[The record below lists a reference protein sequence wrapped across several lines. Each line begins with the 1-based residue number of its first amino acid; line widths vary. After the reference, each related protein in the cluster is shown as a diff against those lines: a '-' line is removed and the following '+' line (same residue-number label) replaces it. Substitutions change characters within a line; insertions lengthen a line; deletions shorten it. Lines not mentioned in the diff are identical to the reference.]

1 MTSSTTT
8 LAEPGTTLSAGERT
22 DGPLVRVPRRD
33 GTLHALRLGAPG
45 AWVDHPG
52 RYASREVFAAAHVV
66 ADPFGDNTPGAPAA
80 IDWDATLA
88 FRHELFR
95 YGFGVAEAMDTAQR
109 NMGLDWAG
117 TQELVRRSAAQARSV
132 GARIASGAGTDHR
145 GVLTTPDEVLEAY
158 LEQVAHVEDCG
169 SQVIVMASRQM
180 AAVARDAADYA
191 HVYGRILEQVSEP
204 VVLHWLGEAF
214 DPLLA
219 GYWGSGDVDE
229 ATATFLAVVREH
241 AAKID
246 GVKVSLLSAEH
257 ERGLR
262 AALPAGVRL
271 YTGDDFNYPELIR
284 GDGTHHSDA
293 LLGAFAAVAPAAS
306 AALTALD
313 AGDLA
318 TYDAAMAPTL
328 PLSRHLFEAP
338 TFHYKT
344 GIAFLAWLNGHQRGF
359 TMLAGLQA
367 GRDAVHLGRVVELAD
382 AAGLLR
388 DPELAA
394 ARWTELAGVLGVEG

>member
-1 MTSSTTT
+1 M
-8 LAEPGTTLSAGERT
+8 SAP
-22 DGPLVRVPRRD
+22 DGPRVALPQRD
-33 GTLHALRLGAPG
+33 GTLRSLDLGAPG
-45 AWVDHPG
+45 DWVDHPG
-52 RYASREVFAAAHVV
+52 GYASREVFAAAHVA
-66 ADPFGDNTPGAPAA
+66 ADPFGDNVPGAPAA

-117 TQELVRRSAAQARSV
+117 TQELVRRSSAQALAV

-145 GVLTTPDEVLEAY
+145 VGLTGVDEVLEAY
-158 LEQVAHVEDCG
+158 VEQVAFVEGCG
-169 SQVIVMASRQM
+169 SQVIVMASRHL
-180 AAVARDAADYA
+180 AAVARDAEDYA
-191 HVYGRILEQVSEP
+191 KVYGRLLEQVAEP

-214 DPLLA
+214 DPQLR
-219 GYWGSGDVDE
+219 GYWGSTDVDA
-229 ATATFLAVVREH
+229 ATATFLAVVHEH

-246 GVKVSLLSAEH
+246 GVKVSLLSAAH
-257 ERGLR
+257 ETGLR

-318 TYDAAMAPTL
+318 SYDAAMAPTL
-328 PLSRHLFEAP
+328 PLSRHLFETP

-359 TMLAGLQA
+359 TMLGGLQA

-388 DPELAA
+388 DPDLAA
-394 ARWTELAGVLGVEG
+394 ARWASYLQVVGVTA